1 MIGNAKLILWIV
13 AFGTAI
19 VGFISLAIVG
29 AVIYEEITYGKAPEI
44 LTNWGGLII
53 GFFIGSFF
61 NFVRAALGVADV
73 EAKRVEAE
81 KDAGRG

>member
-44 LTNWGGLII
+44 LTNWG
-53 GFFIGSFF
+53 
-61 NFVRAALGVADV
+61 A
-73 EAKRVEAE
+73 
-81 KDAGRG
+81 